1 MSINT
6 PHLYRLYII
15 TVSFSKNFHALI
27 SNKMAFFIEQ
37 PQPEVTES
45 ELDPE
50 VIFMFLLF
58 LSENQHLND
67 DNDKESSIFFNC
79 FIYFCTSFTQFWVFF
94 MFHMQKH
101 IT

>member
-6 PHLYRLYII
+6 PHLYRLCII

-67 DNDKESSIFFNC
+67 DNDK
-79 FIYFCTSFTQFWVFF
+79 
-94 MFHMQKH
+94 
-101 IT
+101 